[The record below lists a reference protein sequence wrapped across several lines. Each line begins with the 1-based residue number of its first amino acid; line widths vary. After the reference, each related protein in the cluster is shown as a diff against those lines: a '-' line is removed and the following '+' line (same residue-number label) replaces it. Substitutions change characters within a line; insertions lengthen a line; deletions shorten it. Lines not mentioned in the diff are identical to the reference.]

1 MNRKVGR
8 VKKRKPFAE
17 SALKSAGFTE
27 DPQYLKG
34 QIFREAVLLCFGG
47 GCFPTKLLRRS
58 KKKYKE
64 LNDTFKCPEY
74 FY

>member
-34 QIFREAVLLCFGG
+34 QIFREAVLLFLVVVV
-47 GCFPTKLLRRS
+47 FP
-58 KKKYKE
+58 
-64 LNDTFKCPEY
+64 LNCSEGAKRNIKN
-74 FY
+74 